1 MNIYYRSATIEDAAA
16 LANIE
21 IKSMQSAYRE
31 FMPAAHLEK
40 MDVIDLTQ
48 RWKGFLQS
56 APDDRVVVAV
66 HEETVIG
73 FVRAGKTREET
84 VGFIFDLF
92 LLPEYWGAGIGKALM
107 GKAMEI
113 FRDFNFTS
121 AKLYAYCD
129 NVRAIRF
136 YEGLG
141 WALNGQ
147 TYTQHIEGIK
157 LEMVCYQR
165 AVEG

>member
-1 MNIYYRSATIEDAAA
+1 MNIYYRSAIIEDAAA
-16 LANIE
+16 IANIE
-21 IKSMQSAYRE
+21 IKSIQYAYQD

-48 RWKGFLQS
+48 RWAGALQS
-56 APDDRVVVAV
+56 TADDRVVVAV

-73 FVRAGKTREET
+73 FVRAGKTNDVN
-84 VGFIFDLF
+84 VGFITYLF

-121 AKLYAYCD
+121 ANLYAYRD

-141 WALNGQ
+141 WTLNGQ

-165 AVEG
+165 TVE